1 MDTRDR
7 LGEELKK
14 IMDEDSESIV
24 LSSDLMNR
32 IIEKSKPKPTS
43 QLRDFLNREI
53 EIPLAPALIGFAALI
68 ALTIIPKDIFSD
80 NSIQVIDIGGS
91 QIIIRDDR
99 EVADK

>member
-1 MDTRDR
+1 MNTRDR

-24 LSSDLMNR
+24 LSSDFMNR
-32 IIEKSKPKPTS
+32 IIEKSKPTPIS
-43 QLRDFLNREI
+43 RVRDFLNSEI

-68 ALTIIPKDIFSD
+68 AITIIPKDIFKD

-99 EVADK
+99 EVADN

>member
-32 IIEKSKPKPTS
+32 IIEISKPKPTS
-43 QLRDFLNREI
+43 QIRDFLNREI

>member
-24 LSSDLMNR
+24 LTSDFMNR
-32 IIEKSKPKPTS
+32 IIEKSKPTPIS
-43 QLRDFLNREI
+43 RVRDFLNHEI
-53 EIPLAPALIGFAALI
+53 EIPLAPAIIGFAALI
-68 ALTIIPKDIFSD
+68 AITIFPKDIFKD

-91 QIIIRDDR
+91 QIIIRGDR